1 MGDKLSSLDNVIKD
15 TDEANFV
22 TDVIEAS
29 NQVPIV
35 VDFWAPWCGPCKKLT
50 PDLERN
56 ILSFKGKV
64 RLVKINVDENQG
76 IASQL
81 RIQSIPAVYGFY
93 GGKPI
98 DGFMGAQPE
107 AKLKE
112 FISGLISKSG
122 GEISDNLDNLIGEA
136 DEKLDTGL
144 IDEAEEIYE
153 KVLEEDSNH
162 IGAYAGLIRAKIIVK
177 NIDCD
182 YLYINA
188 SDERGIDT
196 IREKIQPFALSM
208 GFNDVK
214 IVILDEADYLTPQA
228 QATLRHTIEACSAT
242 TRFIL
247 TCNYLERII
256 SPLQSRCQTFEIT
269 PPSKTEVIEHVS
281 NIAAKEAMLEVSVND
296 VQKVVSTHYP
306 DIRKIINTLQG
317 SVVDGQIK
325 IDDNSLKNSQLG
337 GLVVDA
343 LIRKAKLSEIR
354 QILADSG
361 AREFDDLFKYIYDKS
376 SVLFGDREGE
386 AILII
391 AKYQYEYTF
400 VLEKEICIAAMLNK
414 LLDIKDN
421 IQLNTKQYII
431 KKWLELNLKC
441 IRFKLSI
448 IIKIIS
454 IVI

>member
-1 MGDKLSSLDNVIKD
+1 MELWVEKYRPITLEGYVGNEVIK
-15 TDEANFV
+15 NK
-22 TDVIEAS
+22 IEDYLKQGSIQNLLLHGVA
-29 NQVPIV
+29 
-35 VDFWAPWCGPCKKLT
+35 GT
-50 PDLERN
+50 
-56 ILSFKGKV
+56 GKTT
-64 RLVKINVDENQG
+64 L
-76 IASQL
+76 
-81 RIQSIPAVYGFY
+81 
-93 GGKPI
+93 
-98 DGFMGAQPE
+98 
-107 AKLKE
+107 AKL
-112 FISGLISKSG
+112 L
-122 GEISDNLDNLIGEA
+122 
-136 DEKLDTGL
+136 
-144 IDEAEEIYE
+144 
-153 KVLEEDSNH
+153 
-162 IGAYAGLIRAKIIVK
+162 VK

-182 YLYINA
+182 FLYINA

-256 SPLQSRCQTFEIT
+256 SPLQSRCQTFEII
-269 PPSKTEVIEHVS
+269 PPSKREVWQKCKTILNDE
-281 NIAAKEAMLEVSVND
+281 NISSSPKEVEPIVDA
-296 VQKVVSTHYP
+296 HYP

-317 SVVDGQIK
+317 SI
-325 IDDNSLKNSQLG
+325 IDNEVKADHGSLKNTQLG

-414 LLDIKDN
+414 LLDI
-421 IQLNTKQYII
+421 
-431 KKWLELNLKC
+431 C
-441 IRFKLSI
+441 
-448 IIKIIS
+448 
-454 IVI
+454 